1 MLDRIKKC
9 FRPQTGKVTNV
20 ILAGDDDKDDDEEDF
35 LVEEKP
41 KDDLDLKTETSAPD
55 NEVIGGSEKAGSD
68 DFLNT
73 YISKFA
79 FFQKKTIFRI
89 DFFRELKVV
98 LRTTSNNTE
107 LKLLLKLYLPTLEFR
122 IILTK
127 TTFYFFFGCAPF
139 HLARSLYFLPFIQ
152 CNSFLYSI

>member
-55 NEVIGGSEKAGSD
+55 NEVIGGSEEAGSD

-73 YISKFA
+73 HISKFG
-79 FFQKKTIFRI
+79 FFSKIQFFELIF
-89 DFFRELKVV
+89 
-98 LRTTSNNTE
+98 S
-107 LKLLLKLYLPTLEFR
+107 
-122 IILTK
+122 
-127 TTFYFFFGCAPF
+127 
-139 HLARSLYFLPFIQ
+139 AR
-152 CNSFLYSI
+152 